1 MSPNFNVMVASDSK
15 KQLEAR
21 ALEAARLA
29 GLVIPCGE
37 VIPGEEPDYR
47 IKGETGA
54 ILGIELTEVM
64 PPPRDKS
71 FSSPVAE
78 EKLHKS
84 VIGLAE
90 QEYYQ
95 TPDAVPV
102 QVSVYFW
109 NIERTRSKKQEM
121 AHALVAFVR
130 AHRPEAN
137 PVATFTRL
145 RIPSG
150 FGTVTIRSTPRPW
163 WSGESSSNTLEG
175 IHGQFAACIAAKNNL
190 LPAYR
195 ANLPNTP
202 IWLLLYSCAGV
213 SRGIE
218 LWPVMSQW
226 SFAFDFDRVFF
237 LATLNGSVMEIQR
250 AVA

>member
-1 MSPNFNVMVASDSK
+1 MVEPDNK
-15 KQLEAR
+15 KKTEAHV
-21 ALEAARLA
+21 LEAARVA
-29 GLVIPCGE
+29 GFIVPSGE

-47 IKGETGA
+47 IKNETGT

-78 EKLHKS
+78 MKLHES
-84 VIGLAE
+84 VIEIAE

-95 TPDAVPV
+95 TVDAVPV

-109 NIERTRSKKQEM
+109 RIERTRSKKQEI
-121 AHALVAFVR
+121 AHALVDFVR
-130 AHRPEAN
+130 AHCNEAN
-137 PVATFTRL
+137 PVAIFTRL
-145 RIPSG
+145 RKIPDG
-150 FGTVTIRSTPRPW
+150 FGTVIIRSTPRPW
-163 WSGESSSNTLEG
+163 WSGESSSNMLED
-175 IHGQFAACIAAKNNL
+175 IQEQIAASIAGKNKL
-190 LPAYR
+190 LATYR

-218 LWPVMSQW
+218 MWPVVDEW

-237 LATLNGSVMEIQR
+237 FATLNGSIVEIQR